1 MSTSLNSISRATDCL
16 DGIRRNALVSLALP
30 IPLSVFAVLAVAHF
44 DPVFY
49 RNPIQGSILLLFVAG
64 QAVLVSQLLGLAARA
79 KEDRKVFE
87 ALRASG
93 EDPELHALAENLG
106 ALRASETRDLCLRWI
121 ELGLRGESDSSGG
134 VLRNAADR
142 RDLLDNSRLG
152 IHALVNRTVLKVG
165 FLGTLVGLVLT
176 FPPMK
181 RAILGLSDS
190 GGEMGF
196 IRDIAKA
203 IDEDAYAIQATL
215 VATGISLLLEAL
227 VVQILERIFRLRE
240 LAETHLSD
248 WYLSVL
254 APAVRAHLAKEHAPT
269 GEERARTEA
278 RLIEAQKIL
287 DAHVQRLIET
297 LRHTGSSVEA
307 MERLQAD
314 LASRVGHLQSCE
326 SEYRQFLS
334 TKRDAAGPAAPK
346 PGA

>member
-1 MSTSLNSISRATDCL
+1 MSTSLHSLSRAIELL
-16 DGIRRNALVSLALP
+16 DGIRRNALISLALP

-44 DPVFY
+44 DAVFY
-49 RNPIQGSILLLFVAG
+49 RNPIQSSILLLFVAG
-64 QAVLVSQLLGLAARA
+64 QVLLVFQLLDLARRA
-79 KEDRKVFE
+79 KDDRKVFE
-87 ALRASG
+87 ALRCAG
-93 EDPELHALAENLG
+93 ADPTLAHLAANLG
-106 ALRASETRDLCLRWI
+106 ALEVGETRDLCLRWI
-121 ELGLRGESDSSGG
+121 ELGLRGDCDAGG
-134 VLRNAADR
+134 GILRNSADR
-142 RDLLDNSRLG
+142 RDLKDNSRLG
-152 IHALVNRTVLKVG
+152 LHALVNRTVLKVG

-227 VVQILERIFRLRE
+227 VVQLLERLFRRRE

-254 APAVRAHLAKEHAPT
+254 APAVRAHVAKESASSP
-269 GEERARTEA
+269 EAFARTDA
-278 RLIEAQKIL
+278 RLLEAQGLL
-287 DAHVQRLIET
+287 DGHVQKLLET
-297 LRHTGSSVEA
+297 LRHTGTSVEA
-307 MERLQAD
+307 MERLHAE
-314 LASRVGHLQSCE
+314 LAARVGRLHE
-326 SEYRQFLS
+326 WEAEYRQFLS
-334 TKRDAAGPAAPK
+334 TKRAAAGPSAPE

>member
-1 MSTSLNSISRATDCL
+1 MSTSLDSPSRAIEVM

-30 IPLSVFAVLAVAHF
+30 IPLSAFAVLAVRHF
-44 DPVFY
+44 DALFY
-49 RNPIQGSILLLFVAG
+49 RNPIQSSILLLFAAG
-64 QAVLVSQLLGLAARA
+64 QVLLVLQLVGLARRA
-79 KEDRKVFE
+79 KKDRKVFE
-87 ALRASG
+87 ALRAAG
-93 EDPELHALAENLG
+93 ADPVLSSLAQGLG
-106 ALRASETRDLCLRWI
+106 VLEAGETRDLCLRWI
-121 ELGLRGESDSSGG
+121 HLALRGECDPAGG
-134 VLRNAADR
+134 ILRNSADR
-142 RDLLDNSRLG
+142 RDLQDNSRLG
-152 IHALVNRTVLKVG
+152 HHALVNRTVLKVG

-227 VVQILERIFRLRE
+227 VVQILERLFRRRE

-254 APAVRAHLAKEHAPT
+254 APAVRARSQDRGPSF
-269 GEERARTEA
+269 EERARTDA
-278 RLIEAQKIL
+278 RLSEAQKML
-287 DAHVQRLIET
+287 DAHVQRLLET
-297 LRHTGSSVEA
+297 LRHTGTSVEA
-307 MERLQAD
+307 MEHLHAE
-314 LASRVGHLQSCE
+314 LAARVGRLRE
-326 SEYRQFLS
+326 WETEYRQFLS
-334 TKRDAAGPAAPK
+334 TKREAAGPAAPE